1 MDTRWEFRKFRL
13 LFVALKA
20 FLLGLCLS
28 HAECNY
34 AVSGRNAVGTV
45 TRVVASAGRFG
56 GTALTVEYEF
66 TEPDGTR
73 RRDNDT
79 VSANWQRP
87 PDNRIGIR
95 YTPGETGQSRLA
107 GHVSWWGLGV
117 VGGSI
122 LLLVTAIVV
131 LGRGGRELARSRG
144 R

>member
-13 LFVALKA
+13 LFVAAKA

-45 TRVVASAGRFG
+45 TRVVSSDGRFG
-56 GTALTVEYEF
+56 GKKLTVEYEF
-66 TEPDGTR
+66 SEPDGTR

-79 VSANWQRP
+79 VPTNWQPP
-87 PDNRIGIR
+87 PDNKIAIR

-117 VGGSI
+117 FGGSI
-122 LLLVTAIVV
+122 LLFVLALIV
-131 LGRGGRELARSRG
+131 LGREGRELPDRK
-144 R
+144 